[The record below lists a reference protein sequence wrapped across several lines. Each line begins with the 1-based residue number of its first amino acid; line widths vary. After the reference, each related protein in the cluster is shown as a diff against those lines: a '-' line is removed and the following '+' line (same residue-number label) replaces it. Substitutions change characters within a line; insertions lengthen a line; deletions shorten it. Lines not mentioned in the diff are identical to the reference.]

1 MLVLMSEQIA
11 SSQAVPRIAPLDGTY
26 REVLALLERAR
37 ALALSA
43 QAAPTP
49 GLRSAAAADLSPLAR
64 LEASCEALRV
74 TSRLAHCLAWV
85 LIHTAIHAGELSPDA
100 AFAPANRLSGGAV
113 CLEAGGE
120 RNPRLPGRL
129 RPLLTDS
136 RALYVRL
143 ARLEDRLSV
152 IPAGA

>member
-1 MLVLMSEQIA
+1 MCLFFIFFFKQKTAYEMR
-11 SSQAVPRIAPLDGTY
+11 SSDWSSDVCSSD
-26 REVLALLERAR
+26 LLERAR

-85 LIHTAIHAGELSPDA
+85 LIHKIGRTSCWE
-100 AFAPANRLSGGAV
+100 RV
-113 CLEAGGE
+113 CQ
-120 RNPRLPGRL
+120 
-129 RPLLTDS
+129 
-136 RALYVRL
+136 YV
-143 ARLEDRLSV
+143 
-152 IPAGA
+152 

>member
-74 TSRLAHCLAWV
+74 TSRLAHRSEEHTSELQSLMRHSYAVFCLQKKQT
-85 LIHTAIHAGELSPDA
+85 HHEHH
-100 AFAPANRLSGGAV
+100 
-113 CLEAGGE
+113 
-120 RNPRLPGRL
+120 
-129 RPLLTDS
+129 
-136 RALYVRL
+136 
-143 ARLEDRLSV
+143 
-152 IPAGA
+152 

>member
-64 LEASCEALRV
+64 LEASCEARSEEH
-74 TSRLAHCLAWV
+74 TSELQSLMRTSKAVFCLKKQK
-85 LIHTAIHAGELSPDA
+85 TK
-100 AFAPANRLSGGAV
+100 R
-113 CLEAGGE
+113 
-120 RNPRLPGRL
+120 
-129 RPLLTDS
+129 T
-136 RALYVRL
+136 
-143 ARLEDRLSV
+143 
-152 IPAGA
+152 

>member
-85 LIHTAIHAGELSPDA
+85 LIHKAIHAGELSP
-100 AFAPANRLSGGAV
+100 RSEEHTSELQSLMRTSYAV
-113 CLEAGGE
+113 FCLKKK
-120 RNPRLPGRL
+120 
-129 RPLLTDS
+129 
-136 RALYVRL
+136 
-143 ARLEDRLSV
+143 
-152 IPAGA
+152 

>member
-1 MLVLMSEQIA
+1 MFVLRPDQLPGSK
-11 SSQAVPRIAPLDGTY
+11 AVPMIAPLDGTY
-26 REVLALLERAR
+26 RGVLALLERAR

-85 LIHTAIHAGELSPDA
+85 LIHKAIHAGELSPA
-100 AFAPANRLSGGAV
+100 AVFAPAHRLSGGAV
-113 CLEAGGE
+113 
-120 RNPRLPGRL
+120 
-129 RPLLTDS
+129 
-136 RALYVRL
+136 
-143 ARLEDRLSV
+143 
-152 IPAGA
+152 